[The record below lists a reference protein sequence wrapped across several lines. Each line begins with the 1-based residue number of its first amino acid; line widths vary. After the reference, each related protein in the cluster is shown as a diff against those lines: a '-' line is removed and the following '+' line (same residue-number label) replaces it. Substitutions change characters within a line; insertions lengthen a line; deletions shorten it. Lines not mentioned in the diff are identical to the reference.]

1 MASQQTVPMR
11 ARTSTRDRLRQLA
24 EMHGRTMI
32 DELDALVE
40 EQFERLLLNEMLE
53 GMSQG
58 GVVDDELVE
67 WQSAPLDAP
76 LG

>member
-1 MASQQTVPMR
+1 MATQLTVPMR
-11 ARTSTRDRLRQLA
+11 ARASTRDRLRQLA
-24 EMHGRTMI
+24 ELHGRTMI

-40 EQFERLLLNEMLE
+40 EQFERQLLNEMLE

-58 GVVDDELVE
+58 GVDDELVE

>member
-1 MASQQTVPMR
+1 MATQLTVPMR
-11 ARTSTRDRLRQLA
+11 ARTSTRDRVRQLA

-40 EQFERLLLNEMLE
+40 EQFDRLLLNGMLE

-58 GVVDDELVE
+58 GDVDDELVE

-76 LG
+76 LS